1 MELNLREVLKPTYL
15 LDDEAILALF
25 WNSLCSGSIGYG
37 EVQLDCTSKEAYEEA
52 QEAVKIL
59 KAGSP
64 KEYVEGDYY
73 ICSEDVWTQIFKS
86 GNLLV
91 LQHAYEDDETY
102 TMPITLED
110 VYGNLNEMQIN
121 EDWILDDFAKGN
133 DDGNTHDAFLQCL
146 LLGEIIYG

>member
-1 MELNLREVLKPTYL
+1 M
-15 LDDEAILALF
+15 
-25 WNSLCSGSIGYG
+25 
-37 EVQLDCTSKEAYEEA
+37 
-52 QEAVKIL
+52 KIL

-73 ICSEDVWTQIFKS
+73 ICSEDVWTQVFKA
-86 GNLLV
+86 GNLIV
-91 LQHAYEDDETY
+91 IEYGADDQTLS
-102 TMPITLED
+102 TPVTLED
-110 VYGNLNEMQIN
+110 VYGNLNDMQIN

>member
-1 MELNLREVLKPTYL
+1 MELNLTEVLKPTYL

-37 EVQLDCTSKEAYEEA
+37 EVDLDCTSKEAYDEA
-52 QEAVKIL
+52 REAVKIL

-64 KEYVEGDYY
+64 EEYVEGDYY
-73 ICSEDVWTQIFKS
+73 ISVEDVWTQIFKA
-86 GNLLV
+86 GNLIV
-91 LQHAYEDDETY
+91 REYGHDDQT
-102 TMPITLED
+102 TSTPVTLED

>member
-1 MELNLREVLKPTYL
+1 MDLNLTAVLKPTYQ

-73 ICSEDVWTQIFKS
+73 ICSEDVWTQVFKA
-86 GNLLV
+86 GNLIV
-91 LQHAYEDDETY
+91 IEYGADDQTLS
-102 TMPITLED
+102 TPVTLED
-110 VYGNLNEMQIN
+110 VYGNLNDMQIN